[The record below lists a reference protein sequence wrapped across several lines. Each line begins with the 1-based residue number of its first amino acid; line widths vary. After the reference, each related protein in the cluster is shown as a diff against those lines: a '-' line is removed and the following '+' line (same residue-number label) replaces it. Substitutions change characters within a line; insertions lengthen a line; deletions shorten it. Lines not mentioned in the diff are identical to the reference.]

1 MNTFDRFCTPGW
13 DKVKVLN
20 VNRRFD
26 CEGIEYVD
34 CGIGTFKSTFV
45 EVGKARD
52 KTLRLSNM
60 PWTA

>member
-34 CGIGTFKSTFV
+34 WDRNFQIYICRGRQS
-45 EVGKARD
+45 
-52 KTLRLSNM
+52 
-60 PWTA
+60 